1 MDIDP
6 TKVRQVGGKI
16 RQVGEDAQA
25 FLGKMS
31 GPAAALK
38 GFAGLGSIAA
48 LRQANTRL
56 TRRSSDLA
64 TASKQHGQNVI
75 TAADNH
81 VANEEAQKKAMEQLT
96 PALPSVGGR

>member
-6 TKVRQVGGKI
+6 TRVRQIGGKI

-25 FLGKMS
+25 FLGRMS

-38 GFAGLGSIAA
+38 GFAGLGTIAT
-48 LRQANTRL
+48 LRQVNTRL
-56 TRRSSDLA
+56 TRRTSDLA
-64 TASKQHGQNVI
+64 TASKQHGGNVI

-81 VANEEAQKKAMEQLT
+81 VANDAAQKSAIDQLT
-96 PALPSVGGR
+96 PALGR